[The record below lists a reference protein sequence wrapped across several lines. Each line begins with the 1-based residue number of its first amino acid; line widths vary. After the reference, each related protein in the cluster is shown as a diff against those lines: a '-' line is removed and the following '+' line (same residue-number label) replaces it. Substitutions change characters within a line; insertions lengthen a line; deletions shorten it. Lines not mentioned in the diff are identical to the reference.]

1 MTDIDVA
8 AVAPVGPLPGQTKTE
23 ARLEKG
29 WGDDFEGHLLFWI
42 AVAFS
47 TFQIVTATFSPL
59 PSEIVRSVHVGFLM
73 IMVFGVA
80 SLLTARFASKVAYW
94 VLGITGFVLGFYHWM
109 FYQDLILRA
118 GEPTTPDIVVGVIVV
133 ALVFEAGR
141 RMMGPVLPIIC
152 AIFLSYGLF
161 GQYFPSPLN
170 TRGYDFGQVVD
181 QMFLGTEGIYGI
193 PIYVSSTYIF
203 LFILFGSFL
212 ERAGMIG
219 LFTDVAMGTVGH
231 ARGGPAKVAVIS
243 SGLMGTI
250 NGSGIANVVTVGQF
264 TIPLMKRFGYPAYFA
279 GAVEATSSM
288 GGQIMPPVMGAV
300 AFIMAETIN
309 VPYSTVCIAAIVPA
323 LLYYY
328 SAFWAVHLEAGKRGL
343 VGLAK
348 DQCPSAIGALRKSW
362 FLLMPLAALVVLLFA
377 GYTPLFAGTVGLGL
391 TVMVIFSHPIVTA
404 LPLPALRVA
413 FWVLLGLS
421 AALFFEYGIWLL
433 ISMVAA
439 LMAATLFVKGGRAT
453 LSVAL
458 NSLADGARHA
468 LPVGVACALVGT
480 IIGTLTLT
488 GAATNFVRVIVSVG
502 ETSIFASL
510 CLTALTS
517 LILGMGIPTIPNY
530 IITSSI
536 AAPALLHLG
545 VPLIVSHMFV
555 FYFGIMADLTPPVA
569 LAAFAAASIAKE
581 SGFKIG
587 WTAVK
592 IALPGW
598 IAPFMAVYAP
608 ALMLQPVGPR
618 VAAYGFAVA
627 ATFVILKAVIAVTL
641 WGVTADRLF
650 PRAGELA
657 GAHHRVPVRRFAGRR
672 ISLDRSRRL
681 CGLRRVLCLSVL
693 ESPQR
698 PSCCAGGQ
706 AGGIELLNMRM
717 ICIRKPAFHFSG
729 SCADGTLPARRRRH
743 YPSRRHCAHAGLD
756 AFDREDA
763 LGGRLAR

>member
-1 MTDIDVA
+1 MTDVDIA
-8 AVAPVGPLPGQTKTE
+8 AVQPGTPIPGQTKTE
-23 ARLEKG
+23 AKLEKG
-29 WGDDFEGHLLFWI
+29 WGTDFEGRALFWI

-47 TFQIVTATFSPL
+47 AFQLITAMFSPL
-59 PSEIVRSVHVGFLM
+59 ASQIVRSVHVGFLM
-73 IMVFGVA
+73 LVVFGVTA
-80 SLLTARFASKVAYW
+80 TLTDKRALKLVYW
-94 VLGITGFVLGFYHWM
+94 TIGTLGFVVGLYHWV
-109 FYQDLILRA
+109 FFNDLILRA
-118 GEPTTPDIVVGVIVV
+118 GDPSTMDIAVGVV
-133 ALVFEAGR
+133 AVLLVFEAGR
-141 RMMGPVLPIIC
+141 RMMGPMLPIIC

-161 GQYFPSPLN
+161 GEYFPSPLN

-181 QMFLGTEGIYGI
+181 QMFGGTEGIYGT
-193 PIYVSSTYIF
+193 PTYVSSTYIF
-203 LFILFGSFL
+203 LFILFGAFL

-219 LFTDVAMGTVGH
+219 LFNDISMGLVGH
-231 ARGGPAKVAVIS
+231 RRGGPAKVAVIS

-323 LLYYY
+323 ILYYY

-343 VGLAK
+343 VGLPK
-348 DQCPSAIGALRKSW
+348 NQTPSPIAALKKNW
-362 FLLMPLAALVVLLFA
+362 YLLMPLAALVVLLFA

-391 TVMVIFSHPIVTA
+391 TVMVIFSHPIVA
-404 LPLPALRVA
+404 AIPAPALRIA
-413 FWVLLGLS
+413 FWILLGLS
-421 AALFFEYGIWLL
+421 ASLFFEFGIWLL
-433 ISMVAA
+433 LSMVAL
-439 LMAATLFVKGGRAT
+439 LMAITVFVKGGRET
-453 LSVAL
+453 LSISL

-468 LPVGVACALVGT
+468 LPVGVACALVGV

-502 ETSIFASL
+502 ESSIFLSL
-510 CLTALTS
+510 CLTALVS

-587 WTAVK
+587 LAAVR

-598 IAPFMAVYAP
+598 IVPFMAVYAP

-618 VAAYGFAVA
+618 VEEYGFALFA
-627 ATFVILKAVIAVTL
+627 AYMIVKAVLAVTM
-641 WGVTADRLF
+641 WGITATGYF
-650 PRAGELA
+650 LA
-657 GAHHRVPVRRFAGRR
+657 NVNWPERIIAFFAA
-672 ISLDRSRRL
+672 
-681 CGLRRVLCLSVL
+681 VLLVL
-693 ESPQR
+693 EYPYTD
-698 PSCCAGGQ
+698 
-706 AGGIELLNMRM
+706 GIGFAACGAFLAYQFYKRHRARGAE
-717 ICIRKPAFHFSG
+717 PAVK
-729 SCADGTLPARRRRH
+729 AA
-743 YPSRRHCAHAGLD
+743 
-756 AFDREDA
+756 E
-763 LGGRLAR
+763 

>member
-1 MTDIDVA
+1 MTDVDLA
-8 AVAPVGPLPGQTKTE
+8 AEAPGAPIPGQTKTE
-23 ARLEKG
+23 AQLDKG
-29 WGDDFEGHLLFWI
+29 YGNSPGGRLLFWI

-47 TFQIVTATFSPL
+47 AFQIVTATFSPL
-59 PSEIVRSVHVGFLM
+59 PSEVVRSVHVGFLM
-73 IMVFGVA
+73 VMVFGVSA
-80 SLLTARFASKVAYW
+80 LLTTRAPLKLAYW
-94 VLGITGFVLGFYHWM
+94 TLGAAGFVLGLYHWI
-109 FYQDLILRA
+109 FYQQLILRA
-118 GEPTTPDIVVGVIVV
+118 GDPNTMDIAVGVVV
-133 ALVFEAGR
+133 VLLVFEAGR

-161 GQYFPSPLN
+161 GQYLPEPLT

-193 PIYVSSTYIF
+193 PVYVSSTYIF
-203 LFILFGSFL
+203 LFILFGAFL

-219 LFTDVAMGTVGH
+219 LFTDLAMGTVGH

-264 TIPLMKRFGYPAYFA
+264 TIPLMKRFGYPGYFA

-323 LLYYY
+323 ALYYY

-343 VGLAK
+343 VGVPKSETPNPLK
-348 DQCPSAIGALRKSW
+348 ALKKSW
-362 FLLMPLAALVVLLFA
+362 YLLMPLAALVMLLFA

-391 TVMVIFSHPIVTA
+391 TAMVIFSHPIVAA
-404 LPLPALRVA
+404 LPARALRAV

-421 AALFFEYGIWLL
+421 AALFFEYGVWLL
-433 ISMVAA
+433 ISMVFG
-439 LMAATLFVKGGRAT
+439 LMVITLFVKGGRET

-502 ETSIFASL
+502 ESSIFLSL

-517 LILGMGIPTIPNY
+517 LVLGMGIPTIPNY

-587 WTAVK
+587 WTAVR

-618 VAAYGFAVA
+618 VAAYGLVA
-627 ATFVILKAVIAVTL
+627 AAAYVILKAVIAVTL
-641 WGVTADRLF
+641 WGVAATGYFLNTVNWLERIIA
-650 PRAGELA
+650 
-657 GAHHRVPVRRFAGRR
+657 FAAAA
-672 ISLDRSRRL
+672 LL
-681 CGLRRVLCLSVL
+681 VL
-693 ESPQR
+693 ELPWTD
-698 PSCCAGGQ
+698 PVGFAACG
-706 AGGIELLNMRM
+706 
-717 ICIRKPAFHFSG
+717 AFFAWQFYKG
-729 SCADGTLPARRRRH
+729 
-743 YPSRRHCAHAGLD
+743 
-756 AFDREDA
+756 REPVA
-763 LGGRLAR
+763 AKAAE

>member
-1 MTDIDVA
+1 MTDVDIA
-8 AVAPVGPLPGQTKTE
+8 AEAPGPGTPIPGQTKTE

-29 WGDDFEGHLLFWI
+29 WGHDFEGRALFWI

-47 TFQIVTATFSPL
+47 AFQIVTATFSPL
-59 PSEIVRSVHVGFLM
+59 PSQIVRSVHVGFLM
-73 IMVFGVA
+73 IVVFGVT
-80 SLLTARFASKVAYW
+80 STLTSRVPAKLIYW
-94 VLGITGFVLGFYHWM
+94 ALGIGGFVLGFYHWV
-109 FYQDLILRA
+109 FYEQLILRA
-118 GEPTTPDIVVGVIVV
+118 GDPNTADIVVGVIVV

-141 RMMGPVLPIIC
+141 RMMGPILPIIC
-152 AIFLSYGLF
+152 AIFLAYGLF
-161 GQYFPSPLN
+161 GQYLPSPLN
-170 TRGYDFGQVVD
+170 TRGYDFSQIVD

-193 PIYVSSTYIF
+193 PVYVSSTYIF
-203 LFILFGSFL
+203 LFILFGAFL

-231 ARGGPAKVAVIS
+231 ARGGPAKVAVIA
-243 SGLMGTI
+243 SGMMGTI

-264 TIPLMKRFGYPAYFA
+264 TIPLMKRYGYPAYFA

-309 VPYSTVCIAAIVPA
+309 VPYSTICIAAIVPA

-348 DQCPSAIGALRKSW
+348 DDCPNPIAALKKNW

-391 TVMVIFSHPIVTA
+391 TVMVIFSHPIVA
-404 LPLPALRVA
+404 AIPQPILRVA
-413 FWVLLGLS
+413 FWILLGLS
-421 AALFFEYGIWLL
+421 AALFFEYGVWLL

-439 LMAATLFVKGGRAT
+439 LMAVTVWVKGGRET
-453 LSVAL
+453 LKVAL

-545 VPLIVSHMFV
+545 VPLIVSH
-555 FYFGIMADLTPPVA
+555 T
-569 LAAFAAASIAKE
+569 AST
-581 SGFKIG
+581 S
-587 WTAVK
+587 
-592 IALPGW
+592 
-598 IAPFMAVYAP
+598 
-608 ALMLQPVGPR
+608 Q
-618 VAAYGFAVA
+618 
-627 ATFVILKAVIAVTL
+627 
-641 WGVTADRLF
+641 
-650 PRAGELA
+650 
-657 GAHHRVPVRRFAGRR
+657 
-672 ISLDRSRRL
+672 
-681 CGLRRVLCLSVL
+681 
-693 ESPQR
+693 
-698 PSCCAGGQ
+698 
-706 AGGIELLNMRM
+706 
-717 ICIRKPAFHFSG
+717 
-729 SCADGTLPARRRRH
+729 
-743 YPSRRHCAHAGLD
+743 
-756 AFDREDA
+756 
-763 LGGRLAR
+763 

>member
-1 MTDIDVA
+1 M
-8 AVAPVGPLPGQTKTE
+8 
-23 ARLEKG
+23 
-29 WGDDFEGHLLFWI
+29 
-42 AVAFS
+42 
-47 TFQIVTATFSPL
+47 
-59 PSEIVRSVHVGFLM
+59 
-73 IMVFGVA
+73 
-80 SLLTARFASKVAYW
+80 Y
-94 VLGITGFVLGFYHWM
+94 
-109 FYQDLILRA
+109 
-118 GEPTTPDIVVGVIVV
+118 
-133 ALVFEAGR
+133 
-141 RMMGPVLPIIC
+141 
-152 AIFLSYGLF
+152 
-161 GQYFPSPLN
+161 
-170 TRGYDFGQVVD
+170 
-181 QMFLGTEGIYGI
+181 LGTEGIYGI

-203 LFILFGSFL
+203 LFILFGAFL

-231 ARGGPAKVAVIS
+231 ARGGPAKVAVIA

-264 TIPLMKRFGYPAYFA
+264 TIPLMKRYGYPAYFA

-309 VPYSTVCIAAIVPA
+309 VPYSTICIAAIVPA

-348 DQCPSAIGALRKSW
+348 DDCPNPIAALKKNW

-391 TVMVIFSHPIVTA
+391 TVMVIFSHPIVA
-404 LPLPALRVA
+404 AMPAPALRIA
-413 FWVLLGLS
+413 FWILLGLS
-421 AALFFEYGIWLL
+421 AALFFEYGVWLL
-433 ISMVAA
+433 ISMVAV
-439 LMAATLFVKGGRAT
+439 LMAVTVWVKGGRET
-453 LSVAL
+453 LKVAL

-608 ALMLQPVGPR
+608 AFMLQPVGAR
-618 VAAYGFAVA
+618 VAAYGLA
-627 ATFVILKAVIAVTL
+627 AAAAYVIVKAVLAVTL
-641 WGVTADRLF
+641 WGVTAIGYFLA
-650 PRAGELA
+650 PCGLA
-657 GAHHRVPVRRFAGRR
+657 GAHHRVSLRRAAGGG
-672 ISLDRSRRL
+672 ISLDGSGRL
-681 CGLRRVLCLSVL
+681 HRLRRVPRLSVL
-693 ESPQR
+693 ESAPR
-698 PSCCAGGQ
+698 PPRARRK
-706 AGGIELLNMRM
+706 AGGIAMELCLLAAGAT
-717 ICIRKPAFHFSG
+717 IRL
-729 SCADGTLPARRRRH
+729 GTIALTLAWTHSIEKTRWEEDWRATP
-743 YPSRRHCAHAGLD
+743 AGLVLEEDRIQSTGAGMEPPPD
-756 AFDREDA
+756 AHFDGQWWHYTPPLAPMKSVLLRRSGATATTGRSASPDA
-763 LGGRLAR
+763 AGRWAIICRKTPIR

>member
-1 MTDIDVA
+1 MTADTIA
-8 AVAPVGPLPGQTKTE
+8 AAAPAPGTPIPGQTRTE
-23 ARLEKG
+23 AQLEKG
-29 WGDDFEGHLLFWI
+29 WGHDFEGRTLFWI

-47 TFQIVTATFSPL
+47 AFQVVTAMFSPL
-59 PSEIVRSVHVGFLM
+59 ASQIVRSMHVGFLM
-73 IMVFGVA
+73 VMVFGVA
-80 SLLTARFASKVAYW
+80 ATLTDNRIAKLGLW
-94 VLGITGFVLGFYHWM
+94 TLGIGGFVLGLYHWV
-109 FYQDLILRA
+109 FYNDLLLRA
-118 GEPTTPDIVVGVIVV
+118 GDPTTIDIAVGVAVV
-133 ALVFEAGR
+133 VVVFEAGR
-141 RMMGPVLPIIC
+141 RMMGPLLPIIC
-152 AIFLSYGLF
+152 ALFLSYGLF
-161 GQYFPSPLN
+161 GQYFPEPLT

-181 QMFLGTEGIYGI
+181 QMFLGTEGIYGT

-203 LFILFGSFL
+203 LFILFGAFL
-212 ERAGMIG
+212 ERAGMIS
-219 LFTDVAMGTVGH
+219 LFNDLAMGTVGH

-264 TIPLMKRFGYPAYFA
+264 TIPLMKRFGYPSYFA

-309 VPYSTVCIAAIVPA
+309 VPYSAVCIAAIVPA
-323 LLYYY
+323 VLYYY

-343 VGLAK
+343 VGLPK
-348 DQCPSAIGALRKSW
+348 DQCPSPIAALKKNW
-362 FLLMPLAALVVLLFA
+362 YLLMPLVALVVLLFA

-391 TVMVIFSHPIVTA
+391 TVMVIFSHPIVAA
-404 LPLPALRVA
+404 LPSHVLRVA

-421 AALFFEYGIWLL
+421 AGLFFEYGIWLL
-433 ISMVAA
+433 IGMVVL
-439 LMAATLFVKGGRAT
+439 LMAVTVFVKGGRET

-458 NSLADGARHA
+458 DSLANGARHA

-502 ETSIFASL
+502 ESSIFLSL

-517 LILGMGIPTIPNY
+517 LVLGMGIPTIPNY

-598 IAPFMAVYAP
+598 IVPFMAIYSPV
-608 ALMLQPVGPR
+608 LMLQPLGAR
-618 VAAYGFAVA
+618 VESWGFAAAAAY
-627 ATFVILKAVIAVTL
+627 VILKAVIAVTL
-641 WGVTADRLF
+641 WGATAVGYFWTKVNWFERLF
-650 PRAGELA
+650 AFIAAAL
-657 GAHHRVPVRRFAGRR
+657 
-672 ISLDRSRRL
+672 L
-681 CGLRRVLCLSVL
+681 VL
-693 ESPQR
+693 EYPWTDPVGFAACIVFFGWQYLKAQR
-698 PSCCAGGQ
+698 ARALDQ
-706 AGGIELLNMRM
+706 AT
-717 ICIRKPAFHFSG
+717 A
-729 SCADGTLPARRRRH
+729 A
-743 YPSRRHCAHAGLD
+743 
-756 AFDREDA
+756 
-763 LGGRLAR
+763 

>member
-1 MTDIDVA
+1 MTDADIA
-8 AVAPVGPLPGQTKTE
+8 AVQPGTPIPGQTKAE
-23 ARLEKG
+23 AQLEKG
-29 WGDDFEGHLLFWI
+29 WGTTLEGRTLFWI

-47 TFQIVTATFSPL
+47 TFQIVTAMFSPL
-59 PSEIVRSVHVGFLM
+59 PSQIVRSVHVGFLM
-73 IMVFGVA
+73 VVVFGVSA
-80 SLLTARFASKVAYW
+80 TLTDKRLAKTAFWA
-94 VLGITGFVLGFYHWM
+94 LGIAGFVLGLYHWV
-109 FYQDLILRA
+109 FYEDLITRA
-118 GEPTTPDIVVGVIVV
+118 GDPSTLDITAGVLVVL
-133 ALVFEAGR
+133 LVFEAGR
-141 RMMGPVLPIIC
+141 RMMGPILPIIC
-152 AIFLSYGLF
+152 AIFLSYAFF
-161 GQYFPSPLN
+161 GEYFPSPIN
-170 TRGYDFGQVVD
+170 TRGYDFGQVID
-181 QMFLGTEGIYGI
+181 QMFGGTEGIYGT

-203 LFILFGSFL
+203 LFILFGAFL
-212 ERAGMIG
+212 ERAGMISLFNDISMG
-219 LFTDVAMGTVGH
+219 LVGH
-231 ARGGPAKVAVIS
+231 RRGGPAKVAVIS

-309 VPYSTVCIAAIVPA
+309 VPYSAVCIAAIVPA
-323 LLYYY
+323 VLYYY

-343 VGLAK
+343 VGLSK
-348 DQCPSAIGALRKSW
+348 DQTPSPIAALRKNW
-362 FLLMPLAALVVLLFA
+362 YLLMPLAALVVLLFA

-391 TVMVIFSHPIVTA
+391 TVMVIFSHPIVA
-404 LPLPALRVA
+404 AIPAPLLRIV
-413 FWVLLGLS
+413 FWIALGLS
-421 AALFFEYGIWLL
+421 AALFFEFGIWLL
-433 ISMVAA
+433 ISMVVA
-439 LMAATLFVKGGRAT
+439 LMAITVFVKGGRET
-453 LSVAL
+453 LSIAL

-502 ETSIFASL
+502 ESSIFLSL
-510 CLTALTS
+510 CLTALVS

-598 IAPFMAVYAP
+598 IVPFMAIYSP
-608 ALMLQPVGPR
+608 ALMLQPVGNH
-618 VAAYGFAVA
+618 VAEWGVVGA
-627 ATFVILKAVIAVTL
+627 ATYMVLKALIAVTL
-641 WGVTADRLF
+641 WGVTAIGYFL
-650 PRAGELA
+650 G
-657 GAHHRVPVRRFAGRR
+657 PVG
-672 ISLDRSRRL
+672 
-681 CGLRRVLCLSVL
+681 
-693 ESPQR
+693 
-698 PSCCAGGQ
+698 
-706 AGGIELLNMRM
+706 
-717 ICIRKPAFHFSG
+717 
-729 SCADGTLPARRRRH
+729 
-743 YPSRRHCAHAGLD
+743 
-756 AFDREDA
+756 
-763 LGGRLAR
+763 

>member
-1 MTDIDVA
+1 MTDVEKVA
-8 AVAPVGPLPGQTKTE
+8 EAPGQPIPGQTKTE
-23 ARLEKG
+23 AQLDKG
-29 WGDDFEGHLLFWI
+29 WSKSAEGRALFWI

-47 TFQIVTATFSPL
+47 AFQVFTAMFSPL
-59 PSEIVRSVHVGFLM
+59 ASEIVRSVHVGFLM
-73 IMVFGVA
+73 VMVFGVA
-80 SLLTARFASKVAYW
+80 STVTDNKTAKIILWA
-94 VLGITGFVLGFYHWM
+94 LGILGFVLGLYHWV
-109 FYQDLILRA
+109 FYEDLILRA
-118 GEPTTPDIVVGVIVV
+118 GEPNTIDIVVGVVV
-133 ALVFEAGR
+133 VVMVFEAGR
-141 RMMGPVLPIIC
+141 RMMGPMLPIIC

-193 PIYVSSTYIF
+193 PVYVSSTYIF
-203 LFILFGSFL
+203 LFILFGAFL
-212 ERAGMIG
+212 EKAGMIN
-219 LFTDVAMGTVGH
+219 LFNDIAMGTVGH

-323 LLYYY
+323 VLYYY

-343 VGLAK
+343 MGLSK
-348 DQCPSAIGALRKSW
+348 DQTPNPIKALVKNW
-362 FLLMPLAALVVLLFA
+362 YLLMPLAALVMLLFA

-391 TVMVIFSHPIVTA
+391 TVMVIFSHPIVA
-404 LPLPALRVA
+404 AIPVQVLRVG
-413 FWVLLGLS
+413 FWIVLGIS
-421 AALFFEYGIWLL
+421 AAFFFEYGVWLL
-433 ISMVAA
+433 ITMVLA
-439 LMAATLFVKGGRAT
+439 LMAVTVFVKGGPAT
-453 LSVAL
+453 LRIAL
-458 NSLADGARHA
+458 DSLADGARHA

-502 ETSIFASL
+502 EHSIFLSL
-510 CLTALTS
+510 CLTAITS

-598 IAPFMAVYAP
+598 IVPFMAVYSP
-608 ALMLQPVGPR
+608 ALMLQPVGTR
-618 VAAYGFAVA
+618 VEAYGFAFA
-627 ATFVILKAVIAVTL
+627 AAYMIVKAVIAVTL
-641 WGVTADRLF
+641 WGVTAIGYFLR
-650 PRAGELA
+650 
-657 GAHHRVPVRRFAGRR
+657 PVGWPER
-672 ISLDRSRRL
+672 IIAFLSA
-681 CGLRRVLCLSVL
+681 VLLVL
-693 ESPQR
+693 EYPWTD
-698 PSCCAGGQ
+698 PIGFVCCGAFVAYQIWRGRE
-706 AGGIELLNMRM
+706 A
-717 ICIRKPAFHFSG
+717 KPAMTT
-729 SCADGTLPARRRRH
+729 AA
-743 YPSRRHCAHAGLD
+743 
-756 AFDREDA
+756 
-763 LGGRLAR
+763 

>member
-1 MTDIDVA
+1 VTSDAKPI
-8 AVAPVGPLPGQTKTE
+8 PGQTKTE
-23 ARLEKG
+23 AQLERG
-29 WGDDFEGHLLFWI
+29 WSNTFEGRALFWI

-47 TFQIVTATFSPL
+47 AFQIVTATFSPL
-59 PSEIVRSVHVGFLM
+59 ASEIVRSVHVGFLLF
-73 IMVFGVA
+73 MVFGVSA
-80 SLLTARFASKVAYW
+80 TTTESHGWKIVFW
-94 VLGITGFVLGFYHWM
+94 ILGTLSFVLGLYHWF
-109 FYQDLILRA
+109 FYNDLILRA
-118 GEPTTPDIVVGVIVV
+118 GDPNTIDIAVGVIVV
-133 ALVFEAGR
+133 VLVFEAGR

-152 AIFLSYGLF
+152 AVFLSYGLF
-161 GQYFPSPLN
+161 GQYFPSPIN
-170 TRGYDFGQVVD
+170 TRGYDFAQVVD

-193 PIYVSSTYIF
+193 PIYVSSSYIF
-203 LFILFGSFL
+203 LFILFGAFL
-212 ERAGMIG
+212 ERAGMIN
-219 LFTDVAMGTVGH
+219 LFNDLAMGTVGH

-243 SGLMGTI
+243 SGMMGTI

-309 VPYSTVCIAAIVPA
+309 VSYATVCVAAIVPA
-323 LLYYY
+323 VLYYY

-343 VGLAK
+343 MGLAK
-348 DQCPSAIGALRKSW
+348 QDCPNALRALKQNW
-362 FLLMPLAALVVLLFA
+362 YLLMPLVALVTLLFS

-391 TVMVIFSHPIVTA
+391 TVMVILSHPIVNA
-404 LPLPALRVA
+404 IGVPALRAA
-413 FWVLLGLS
+413 FWILLGLS
-421 AALFFEYGIWLL
+421 AALFFEYGVWLL
-433 ISMVAA
+433 ISMVGA
-439 LMAATLFVKGGRAT
+439 LMAVTFFVKGGRET
-453 LSVAL
+453 LKVAL

-502 ETSIFASL
+502 ENSIFLSL

-517 LILGMGIPTIPNY
+517 LVLGMGIPTIPNY

-587 WTAVK
+587 WTAVR

-598 IAPFMAVYAP
+598 IVPFMAVYTP

-618 VAAYGFAVA
+618 VEAWGFALAAAY
-627 ATFVILKAVIAVTL
+627 VIVKAILAVTL
-641 WGVTADRLF
+641 WGVTATGYFLTNVGW
-650 PRAGELA
+650 PE
-657 GAHHRVPVRRFAGRR
+657 R
-672 ISLDRSRRL
+672 IIAFMSAALL
-681 CGLRRVLCLSVL
+681 VL
-693 ESPQR
+693 EYPWTD
-698 PSCCAGGQ
+698 PAGFAACGMFVAWQ
-706 AGGIELLNMRM
+706 YW
-717 ICIRKPAFHFSG
+717 K
-729 SCADGTLPARRRRH
+729 
-743 YPSRRHCAHAGLD
+743 SRQLRTATRA
-756 AFDREDA
+756 AE
-763 LGGRLAR
+763 

>member
-1 MTDIDVA
+1 MSGADATPI
-8 AVAPVGPLPGQTKTE
+8 PGQTRTE

-29 WGDDFEGHLLFWI
+29 WGTDFEGQALFWI

-47 TFQIVTATFSPL
+47 AFQIITATFSPL
-59 PSEIVRSVHVGFLM
+59 PSQIVRSVHVGFLM
-73 IMVFGVA
+73 WMVFGVA
-80 SLLTARFASKVAYW
+80 ATLTNRRASKLVLW
-94 VLGITGFVLGFYHWM
+94 VIGLAGFVLGLYHWI
-109 FYQDLILRA
+109 FYNDLILRA
-118 GEPTTPDIVVGVIVV
+118 GDPDKVDIAVGVVVV

-170 TRGYDFGQVVD
+170 TRGYDFSQVVD
-181 QMFLGTEGIYGI
+181 QLFLGTEGIYGI
-193 PIYVSSTYIF
+193 PVYVSSTYIY
-203 LFILFGSFL
+203 LFILFGAFL

-219 LFTDVAMGTVGH
+219 LFTDLAMGTVGH

-309 VPYSTVCIAAIVPA
+309 VPYSTICIAAIVPA

-343 VGLAK
+343 VGLPK
-348 DQCPSAIGALRKSW
+348 DQCPNALQALTKNW
-362 FLLMPLAALVVLLFA
+362 YLLMPLAALVVLLFA

-391 TVMVIFSHPIVTA
+391 TVMVIFSHPIVAA
-404 LPLPALRVA
+404 LPAPALRAA
-413 FWVLLGLS
+413 FWILLGLS
-421 AALFFEYGIWLL
+421 AGLFFEYGIWLL

-439 LMAATLFVKGGRAT
+439 LMVATAFAKGGRET
-453 LSVAL
+453 LKVAL

-480 IIGTLTLT
+480 IIGILTLT

-502 ETSIFASL
+502 ESSIFFSL
-510 CLTALTS
+510 CLTAITS

-618 VAAYGFAVA
+618 VAAWGFAA
-627 ATFVILKAVIAVTL
+627 AAVYVIIKAVIAVTL
-641 WGVTADRLF
+641 WGATAVGYFLTPVNWPERIIAFVAAALLVVELPWTDPIGFLACGGFFAYQFTKAQRL
-650 PRAGELA
+650 RHTMA
-657 GAHHRVPVRRFAGRR
+657 
-672 ISLDRSRRL
+672 
-681 CGLRRVLCLSVL
+681 
-693 ESPQR
+693 
-698 PSCCAGGQ
+698 
-706 AGGIELLNMRM
+706 
-717 ICIRKPAFHFSG
+717 KPA
-729 SCADGTLPARRRRH
+729 
-743 YPSRRHCAHAGLD
+743 
-756 AFDREDA
+756 E
-763 LGGRLAR
+763 

>member
-1 MTDIDVA
+1 MTNVDIA
-8 AVAPVGPLPGQTKTE
+8 AVAPNAPIPGQTKAE
-23 ARLEKG
+23 ARLEQG
-29 WGDDFEGHLLFWI
+29 WGDETEGRVLFWI

-47 TFQIVTATFSPL
+47 AFQIITATFSPL
-59 PSEIVRSVHVGFLM
+59 ASQIVRSVHVGFLM
-73 IMVFGVA
+73 IVVFGVA
-80 SLLTARFASKVAYW
+80 SLLTERPLAKALYW
-94 VLGITGFVLGFYHWM
+94 ALGATGFILGLYHWV
-109 FYQDLILRA
+109 FYEQLILRA
-118 GEPTTPDIVVGVIVV
+118 GDPDTVDIVVGVIVV
-133 ALVFEAGR
+133 LLVFEAGR
-141 RMMGPVLPIIC
+141 RMMGPLLPIIC
-152 AIFLSYGLF
+152 AVFVAYGLF
-161 GQYFPSPLN
+161 GQYLPSPLN
-170 TRGYDFGQVVD
+170 TRGYDFSQIVD

-203 LFILFGSFL
+203 LFILFGAFL
-212 ERAGMIG
+212 ERAGMIT

-231 ARGGPAKVAVIS
+231 ARGGPAKVAVIA
-243 SGLMGTI
+243 SGMMGTI

-264 TIPLMKRFGYPAYFA
+264 TIPLMKRYGYPAYFA

-309 VPYSTVCIAAIVPA
+309 VPYATVCIAAIVPA
-323 LLYYY
+323 ILYYY

-343 VGLAK
+343 VGLSK
-348 DQCPSAIGALRKSW
+348 EETPSPMKALKKSW

-391 TVMVIFSHPIVTA
+391 TVMVLFSYPIVAA
-404 LPLPALRVA
+404 LPAPMFRIV
-413 FWVLLGLS
+413 FWILLGLS

-433 ISMVAA
+433 IAMVVL
-439 LMAATLFVKGGRAT
+439 LMAITVCVKGGRET

-502 ETSIFASL
+502 ETSIFLSL

-598 IAPFMAVYAP
+598 IVPFMAVYAP

-618 VAAYGFAVA
+618 VEEYGFALFAGYMIV
-627 ATFVILKAVIAVTL
+627 KAVLAVTM
-641 WGVTADRLF
+641 WGITATGYFLTHVSWPERIIAFLSAALLVIDY
-650 PRAGELA
+650 PWTDPAGFIA
-657 GAHHRVPVRRFAGRR
+657 CGAFIAYQFWK
-672 ISLDRSRRL
+672 SRRARGAL
-681 CGLRRVLCLSVL
+681 
-693 ESPQR
+693 
-698 PSCCAGGQ
+698 AT
-706 AGGIELLNMRM
+706 
-717 ICIRKPAFHFSG
+717 KPA
-729 SCADGTLPARRRRH
+729 A
-743 YPSRRHCAHAGLD
+743 
-756 AFDREDA
+756 
-763 LGGRLAR
+763 

>member
-1 MTDIDVA
+1 MTAEDVA
-8 AVAPVGPLPGQTKTE
+8 ALSPKPLPGQTKTE
-23 ARLEKG
+23 AQLEKG
-29 WGDDFEGHLLFWI
+29 WSGTFEGRALFWI

-47 TFQIVTATFSPL
+47 AFQIVTAMFSPL
-59 PSEIVRSVHVGFLM
+59 ASQIVRSVHVGFLM
-73 IMVFGVA
+73 LMVFGVA
-80 SLLTARFASKVAYW
+80 STLTGRQPVKIALWA
-94 VLGITGFVLGFYHWM
+94 LGIIGFVLGLYHWV
-109 FYQDLILRA
+109 FYADLIVRA
-118 GEPTTPDIVVGVIVV
+118 GDPDMQDIIVGVIVV
-133 ALVFEAGR
+133 ILVFEAGR
-141 RMMGPVLPIIC
+141 RMMGPLLPIIC
-152 AIFLSYGLF
+152 AVFLAYGLF
-161 GQYFPSPLN
+161 GQYLPSPLN
-170 TRGYDFGQVVD
+170 TRGYDFSQVVD
-181 QMFLGTEGIYGI
+181 QMFLGTEGIYGT

-203 LFILFGSFL
+203 LFILFGAFL
-212 ERAGMIG
+212 EKAGMIS
-219 LFTDVAMGTVGH
+219 LFTDLAMGTVGH

-264 TIPLMKRFGYPAYFA
+264 TIPLMKRFGYPSYFA

-288 GGQIMPPVMGAV
+288 GGLIMPPVMGAV

-309 VPYSTVCIAAIVPA
+309 VPYSAVCIAAVVPA
-323 LLYYY
+323 VLYYY

-343 VGLAK
+343 VGLPK
-348 DQCPSAIGALRKSW
+348 DQCPSALKALKSNW

-391 TVMVIFSHPIVTA
+391 TVMVIFSYPIVAA
-404 LPLPALRVA
+404 LPQPVLRIV
-413 FWVLLGLS
+413 FWILLGLS

-433 ISMVAA
+433 IGMVAA
-439 LMAATLFVKGGRAT
+439 LMLVTIWVKGGRDT
-453 LSVAL
+453 LTIAL

-502 ETSIFASL
+502 ESSIFLSL

-598 IAPFMAVYAP
+598 IVPFMAIYSP
-608 ALMLQPVGPR
+608 ALMLQPVGAR
-618 VAAYGFAVA
+618 VDEWGFVAAA
-627 ATFVILKAVIAVTL
+627 AYVIVKAVIAVTL
-641 WGVTADRLF
+641 WGVTAIGYF
-650 PRAGELA
+650 LA
-657 GAHHRVPVRRFAGRR
+657 PVGWPER
-672 ISLDRSRRL
+672 IIAFVSAALL
-681 CGLRRVLCLSVL
+681 VL
-693 ESPQR
+693 EYPWTD
-698 PSCCAGGQ
+698 PVGFAACG
-706 AGGIELLNMRM
+706 
-717 ICIRKPAFHFSG
+717 AFFAYQFWKAHG
-729 SCADGTLPARRRRH
+729 ARG
-743 YPSRRHCAHAGLD
+743 AVKA
-756 AFDREDA
+756 AE
-763 LGGRLAR
+763 

>member
-1 MTDIDVA
+1 MTAVDIA
-8 AVAPVGPLPGQTKTE
+8 AVEPGAPLPGQTKTE

-29 WGDDFEGHLLFWI
+29 WGHDLEGRALFWI

-47 TFQIVTATFSPL
+47 VFQIVTATFSPL

-73 IMVFGVA
+73 IVVFGVT
-80 SLLTARFASKVAYW
+80 STLTNFQLAKIAYW
-94 VLGITGFVLGFYHWM
+94 TLGLTGFALGFYHWV

-118 GEPTTPDIVVGVIVV
+118 GEPNTVDIAVGIVVVL
-133 ALVFEAGR
+133 LVFEAGR

-161 GQYFPSPLN
+161 GQYLPEPLT

-203 LFILFGSFL
+203 LFILFGAFL

-323 LLYYY
+323 VLYYY

-343 VGLAK
+343 VGLSK
-348 DQCPSAIGALRKSW
+348 DECPKPIAALKKNW
-362 FLLMPLAALVVLLFA
+362 YLLMPLAALVVLLFA
-377 GYTPLFAGTVGLGL
+377 GYTPLFAGTIGLGL
-391 TVMVIFSHPIVTA
+391 TAMVIFSHPIVAA
-404 LPLPALRVA
+404 LPKPVLRVV
-413 FWVLLGLS
+413 FWILLGLS
-421 AALFFEYGIWLL
+421 AALFFEYGVWLL

-439 LMAATLFVKGGRAT
+439 LMAVTIWVKGGRET
-453 LSVAL
+453 LNVAL

-488 GAATNFVRVIVSVG
+488 GAATNFVRVIVTVG
-502 ETSIFASL
+502 ENSIFFSL

-598 IAPFMAVYAP
+598 IVPFMAVYTP
-608 ALMLQPVGPR
+608 ALMLQPVGAR
-618 VAAYGFAVA
+618 VAAWGFVA
-627 ATFVILKAVIAVTL
+627 AAAYVIVKAVIAVTL
-641 WGVTADRLF
+641 WGVTSIGYFLAPVSWPERIFAFLAAALLVVELPWTDPVGF
-650 PRAGELA
+650 AACGAFFVYQFWKAHRARA
-657 GAHHRVPVRRFAGRR
+657 AAAVT
-672 ISLDRSRRL
+672 
-681 CGLRRVLCLSVL
+681 
-693 ESPQR
+693 
-698 PSCCAGGQ
+698 
-706 AGGIELLNMRM
+706 
-717 ICIRKPAFHFSG
+717 PA
-729 SCADGTLPARRRRH
+729 
-743 YPSRRHCAHAGLD
+743 
-756 AFDREDA
+756 E
-763 LGGRLAR
+763 

>member
-1 MTDIDVA
+1 MTDLDIA
-8 AVAPVGPLPGQTKTE
+8 AEEPGGPLPGQTKAE

-29 WGDDFEGHLLFWI
+29 WGNDLEGRVLFWV

-47 TFQIVTATFSPL
+47 TFQVVTATFSPL
-59 PSEIVRSVHVGFLM
+59 PSQIVRSVHVGFLM

-80 SLLTARFASKVAYW
+80 SLLTERRTAKIAYW
-94 VLGITGFVLGFYHWM
+94 AIGIVGFVLGFYHWM
-109 FYQDLILRA
+109 FYEQLILRA
-118 GEPTTPDIVVGVIVV
+118 GDPNRIDIVVGVIVV
-133 ALVFEAGR
+133 LLVFEAGR
-141 RMMGPVLPIIC
+141 RMMGPILPIIC
-152 AIFLSYGLF
+152 AVFLSYGLF
-161 GQYFPSPLN
+161 GQYLPSPLN

-193 PIYVSSTYIF
+193 PVYVSSTYIY
-203 LFILFGSFL
+203 LFILFGAFL

-219 LFTDVAMGTVGH
+219 LFTDLAMGTVGH

-309 VPYSTVCIAAIVPA
+309 VPYATVCIAAIVPA

-343 VGLAK
+343 MGLSK
-348 DQCPSAIGALRKSW
+348 DECPNPIAALRKNW

-391 TVMVIFSHPIVTA
+391 TVMVIFSHPIVAA
-404 LPLPALRVA
+404 LPRPALRIA
-413 FWVLLGLS
+413 FWILLGLS
-421 AALFFEYGIWLL
+421 AALFFEYGVWLL

-439 LMAATLFVKGGRAT
+439 LMAVTAFVKGGRET
-453 LSVAL
+453 LKVAL
-458 NSLADGARHA
+458 NSMADGARHA

-488 GAATNFVRVIVSVG
+488 GAATNFVRVIVAVG
-502 ETSIFASL
+502 ENSIFFSL

-517 LILGMGIPTIPNY
+517 LLLGMGIPTIPNY

-598 IAPFMAVYAP
+598 IVPFMAVYTP

-618 VAAYGFAVA
+618 VVAYGFPIFAAYMIFKATLAVTMWGITAIGYFISPVGWPERIIAFLA
-627 ATFVILKAVIAVTL
+627 AALLVVDYPWTDPAGFTACGAFLAYQFWKAHRARRNGIAV
-641 WGVTADRLF
+641 
-650 PRAGELA
+650 
-657 GAHHRVPVRRFAGRR
+657 
-672 ISLDRSRRL
+672 
-681 CGLRRVLCLSVL
+681 
-693 ESPQR
+693 
-698 PSCCAGGQ
+698 
-706 AGGIELLNMRM
+706 
-717 ICIRKPAFHFSG
+717 KPA
-729 SCADGTLPARRRRH
+729 
-743 YPSRRHCAHAGLD
+743 
-756 AFDREDA
+756 E
-763 LGGRLAR
+763 

>member
-1 MTDIDVA
+1 MTDIDIA
-8 AVAPVGPLPGQTKTE
+8 AVEQGGPLPGQTKTE
-23 ARLEKG
+23 ARLERG
-29 WGDDFEGHLLFWI
+29 WGDDIEGRLLFWI

-47 TFQIVTATFSPL
+47 TFQIITAMFSPL

-80 SLLTARFASKVAYW
+80 SLLTESARAKLIYWALGVMGFALGLYKW
-94 VLGITGFVLGFYHWM
+94 V
-109 FYQDLILRA
+109 FYQDLLLRA
-118 GEPTTPDIVVGVIVV
+118 GDPNIIDIIVGIIVVL
-133 ALVFEAGR
+133 LVFEAGR

-152 AIFLSYGLF
+152 AIFLSYALF
-161 GQYFPSPLN
+161 GEYFPSPLN
-170 TRGYDFGQVVD
+170 TRGYDFSQVVD

-193 PIYVSSTYIF
+193 PVYVSSTYIF
-203 LFILFGSFL
+203 LFILFGAFL
-212 ERAGMIG
+212 ERAGMIA
-219 LFTDVAMGTVGH
+219 LFTDVALGTVGH

-264 TIPLMKRFGYPAYFA
+264 TIPLMKRFGYPAHFA

-309 VPYSTVCIAAIVPA
+309 VPYSAVCFAAIVPA

-343 VGLAK
+343 IGLTK
-348 DQCPSAIGALRKSW
+348 DECPSAIDALRKNW
-362 FLLMPLAALVVLLFA
+362 YLLMPLAALVALLFA

-391 TVMVIFSHPIVTA
+391 TVMVIFGHPIVDA
-404 LPLPALRVA
+404 LPVPALRAV
-413 FWVLLGLS
+413 FWILLGVS

-433 ISMVAA
+433 IGMVAV
-439 LMAATLFVKGGRAT
+439 LMVATLFVRGGRAT

-502 ETSIFASL
+502 ESSIFLSL

-517 LILGMGIPTIPNY
+517 LVLGMGIPTIPNY

-536 AAPALLHLG
+536 AAPALLQLG

-618 VAAYGFAVA
+618 VAAYGLVLA
-627 ATFVILKAVIAVTL
+627 AGYVILKAVIAVTL
-641 WGVTADRLF
+641 WGVTAIGYF
-650 PRAGELA
+650 LA
-657 GAHHRVPVRRFAGRR
+657 PVGWPER
-672 ISLDRSRRL
+672 ILAFL
-681 CGLRRVLCLSVL
+681 AAALLVL
-693 ESPQR
+693 EMPWTDPAGFAACAAFFAYQFWKGR
-698 PSCCAGGQ
+698 AAPSAV
-706 AGGIELLNMRM
+706 AS
-717 ICIRKPAFHFSG
+717 KPA
-729 SCADGTLPARRRRH
+729 
-743 YPSRRHCAHAGLD
+743 
-756 AFDREDA
+756 E
-763 LGGRLAR
+763 